1 MKAKKYLILLI
12 SISTLL
18 TSCEYDIDYK
28 GELPEDKLV
37 LTTFVEAD
45 SVLSFI
51 VHSSAK
57 PGSYESYDGFK
68 NGNKYIDFENKIIN
82 DANID
87 LYVNGA
93 LRETLTKT
101 DNNSRYTFATIPK
114 HNDKIELKIKHKN
127 FDEATGRANLSLTK
141 PQLDSLGVFVQ
152 KGEDEYGNKL
162 YRIVVYI
169 EIRDNGGDNYYQIT
183 PNFISGYSSDTNN
196 VSEINYI
203 GGAEVLYENIQ
214 GVFIENPSSI
224 QEGDNR
230 FGVISNKKFKGGVY
244 KLKLSFRLTYFD
256 FNNDSSPK
264 FLKGRFDV
272 SSIEKQ
278 AYDYLFTLNRYNP
291 GSFMSEPVIIIDA
304 IENGYGFVGGK
315 NTLRGNNININFQ

>member
-1 MKAKKYLILLI
+1 MKAIKYLVLLI

-18 TSCEYDIDYK
+18 ASCEYDIDYK
-28 GELPEDKLV
+28 GELPDDKLV
-37 LTTFVEAD
+37 LTSFVEAD
-45 SVLSFI
+45 SVISFI

-68 NGNKYIDFENKIIN
+68 NKYIDFTSKIIY

-101 DNNSRYTFATIPK
+101 DDNWRYTFATIPQ
-114 HNDKIELKIKHKN
+114 HNDKLEFKIKHKN
-127 FDEATGRANLSLTK
+127 FDEATGRANLSLVK
-141 PQLDSLGVFVQ
+141 PQLDSSIVFIQ
-152 KGEDEYGNKL
+152 TGEDEYGNKY
-162 YRIVVYI
+162 YRFVVYV

-183 PNFISGYSSDTNN
+183 PNFVSGYSSDTNN
-196 VSEINYI
+196 YFDESSISL
-203 GGAEVLYENIQ
+203 AEVLYENIQ
-214 GVFIENPSSI
+214 GVFIENPSSM
-224 QEGDNR
+224 QDGDNK

-244 KLKLSFRLTYFD
+244 KLKLSFRMSYFD
-256 FNNDSSPK
+256 SNNDTSPK
-264 FLKGRFDV
+264 FLKGRLDV

-291 GSFMSEPVIIIDA
+291 GSFMSEPVIILDA

-315 NTLRGNNININFQ
+315 NTLRGDYVNINFQ